1 MNIREI
7 TSGIYYTGVN
17 DRVTDKFE
25 GMWPLPHGVSYNA
38 YLVRGSKSTALMDT
52 VEITEV
58 HEYLDAVERTLQGAA
73 PDYLVVHHMEP
84 DHSGSIPEVV
94 RRWPDLKIVGN
105 AQTVGMIKGFYH
117 VDDDSRFVTV
127 KDGDTIDLGDMTLLF
142 RLTPMVHWPETMM
155 TYVAERGVLF
165 SGDAFGCFGALNGG
179 LIDTEMDTAVYRDE
193 MYRYYSNIVGKYGRF
208 VQQAMQK
215 LSGVTP
221 DYICT
226 THGPVWHEK
235 IAEVTGIYDR
245 LSRYEGEDG
254 VTIIYGSMYGNTAEV
269 AEEIARGLAEAGVKN
284 IRIHNASHS
293 DMSYMISDAFCYK
306 GLIVG
311 SATYSMTLFPPVRAL
326 LTALQ
331 VREVK
336 NKVFA
341 GFGSYTW
348 AANVVKKEMD
358 DFCAAAG
365 MEMQGFV
372 MMKQG
377 IDEDVRNAAR
387 ALAAEVAAKLN
398 S

>member
-25 GMWPLPHGVSYNA
+25 GMWPLPYGVSYNA
-38 YLVRGSKSTALMDT
+38 YLVRGSKGTALMDT

-58 HEYLDAVERTLQGAA
+58 HEYLDAVERTLQGST

-179 LIDTEMDTAVYRDE
+179 LIDTETDTTVYWDE

-208 VQQAMQK
+208 VQQALQK

-221 DYICT
+221 EYICT

-235 IAEVTGIYDR
+235 IAEVMGIYDR

-293 DMSYMISDAFCYK
+293 DMSYMISDAFRYK

-311 SATYSMTLFPPVRAL
+311 CATYSMTLFPPVKAL

-348 AANVVKKEMD
+348 AANVVKKEME
-358 DFCAAAG
+358 DFCAASG
-365 MEMQGFV
+365 QELQGFV

-377 IDEDVRNAAR
+377 IDDEVRKAAR
-387 ALAAEVAAKLN
+387 ELGAEVAAKLN